1 VVVKVVEMITNL
13 RLVVVT
19 LELVVEAVEPV
30 EMVVEVIAPL
40 VVMVDQVLL

>member
-1 VVVKVVEMITNL
+1 MVVKVVEMITNL

-30 EMVVEVIAPL
+30 EMVVHI
-40 VVMVDQVLL
+40 MDQQ